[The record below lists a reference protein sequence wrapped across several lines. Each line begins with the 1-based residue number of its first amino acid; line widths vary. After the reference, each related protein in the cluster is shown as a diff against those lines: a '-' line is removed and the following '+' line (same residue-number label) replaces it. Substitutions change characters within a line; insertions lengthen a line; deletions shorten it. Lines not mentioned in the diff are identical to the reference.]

1 MTNLSLVNYLVSF
14 LNNTLSKGLVSIS
27 ARTNKVIISIP
38 NNLVREVLHFLSK
51 STILKANSLLD
62 IWVVDYPERENRF
75 EINYLLV
82 SVKYEIRYIIKT
94 LVSEYTYIYSVTNL
108 FPSAN

>member
-62 IWVVDYPERENRF
+62 IG
-75 EINYLLV
+75 LL
-82 SVKYEIRYIIKT
+82 IIQKEKID
-94 LVSEYTYIYSVTNL
+94 LKLIIYS
-108 FPSAN
+108 FC